1 MSLENSDHNRLP
13 QKSLAESLI
22 EAEAGLTNPSFDF
35 VPLLDQMFSLAG
47 YVWKLGI
54 TNAQRY
60 LFPVNPLDIKIGK
73 KYLITQKEVKRTYD
87 SPSHIPP
94 RNHGRLRFVKY
105 PDISPESIDSN

>member
-1 MSLENSDHNRLP
+1 MSLENPDYNRHP

-22 EAEAGLTNPSFDF
+22 EAEAGLVTPSCDF
-35 VPLLDQMFSLAG
+35 VPVLDKMFSLAAHA
-47 YVWKLGI
+47 WKLGI
-54 TNAQRY
+54 SNVRRY

-73 KYLITQKEVKRTYD
+73 KYLITEKEVITYD

-94 RNHGRLRFVKY
+94 KNHGRLRFVKY